1 MFPIIIVVIGLA
13 LIASFLTGIHDS
25 SNIATMISSRAL
37 NARTALTIAA
47 VGEFVGPF
55 IFGIEVANTIGRD
68 VVKSSSININVL
80 LAGLAS
86 AIIWILLTWMLGI
99 PSSYSHALVGGFVG
113 AVIITAGWQ
122 AIQVHGL
129 ITILVFLFV
138 GPVIGFVIGLLVLR
152 VILMLSWNASP
163 RINNLFKLSQ
173 VASVFTLA
181 VSQGANDSS
190 KSMGIITLGLIIQ
203 GYLHN
208 FNIPTWVVFICAGAL
223 AIGTWTGG
231 MRLIRTVGG
240 KFYKIRPVDGFASQ
254 AASALVIMS
263 ASLLGGPVSTTQIVS
278 SSIMGVGA
286 AERLNKVR
294 WSIGREIATAWLLTI
309 PATALMAAGLY
320 WLFTR
325 MIP

>member
-55 IFGIEVANTIGRD
+55 VFGVAVANTIGRD
-68 VVKSSSININVL
+68 VVKSSSININVI
-80 LAGLAS
+80 LAGLTS
-86 AIIWILLTWMLGI
+86 AIIWILLTWILGI
-99 PSSYSHALVGGFVG
+99 PSSYSHALVGGFIG
-113 AVIITAGWQ
+113 SVIITAGWQ
-122 AIQVHGL
+122 AIQLHGL
-129 ITILVFLFV
+129 ITILVFLFI

-152 VILMLSWNASP
+152 GLLILSWNASP
-163 RINNLFKLSQ
+163 RVNNFFKLSQ

-190 KSMGIITLGLIIQ
+190 KSMGIITLGLIIE
-203 GYLHN
+203 GYLQN
-208 FNIPTWVVFICAGAL
+208 FNIPAWVVLICAGAL
-223 AIGTWTGG
+223 AAGTWTGG
-231 MRLIRTVGG
+231 MRLIKTVGG

-263 ASLLGGPVSTTQIVS
+263 ASLLGGPVSTTQVVS

-286 AERLNKVR
+286 AERPNKVR

-309 PATALMAAGLY
+309 PSTALMAAGLY
-320 WLFTR
+320 WLFAR